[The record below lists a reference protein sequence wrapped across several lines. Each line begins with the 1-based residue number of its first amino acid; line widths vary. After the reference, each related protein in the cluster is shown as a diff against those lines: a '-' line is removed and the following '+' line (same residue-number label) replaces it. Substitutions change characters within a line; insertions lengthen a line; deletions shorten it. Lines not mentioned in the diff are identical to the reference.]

1 MLYRRFASPS
11 LARREW
17 PEDDSTTNEADCF
30 VLCCCA
36 AAAAAVVDSFAGL
49 NVEKVDTP
57 PRYEELAKS
66 SGRACEKKK
75 KERRGKRRD
84 ELAMTT
90 NKWEMHIRVLLK
102 YSYIVSAAESNRE
115 TGGEKVR

>member
-36 AAAAAVVDSFAGL
+36 AAAVVDSFAGL

-66 SGRACEKKK
+66 SEKAFEGKKK
-75 KERRGKRRD
+75 RE
-84 ELAMTT
+84 
-90 NKWEMHIRVLLK
+90 
-102 YSYIVSAAESNRE
+102 RE
-115 TGGEKVR
+115 TGKKTRRISDEDEQVGNAYQCAFEIFIYCFSS

>member
-17 PEDDSTTNEADCF
+17 PEDDSTANEADCF
-30 VLCCCA
+30 VLCCC
-36 AAAAAVVDSFAGL
+36 AAAAVVDSFAGL

-66 SGRACEKKK
+66 SGRACERKN
-75 KERRGKRRD
+75 KR
-84 ELAMTT
+84 E
-90 NKWEMHIRVLLK
+90 
-102 YSYIVSAAESNRE
+102 RE
-115 TGGEKVR
+115 TGKKTRRISDEDEQVGNAYQGAFEILIYCFSS